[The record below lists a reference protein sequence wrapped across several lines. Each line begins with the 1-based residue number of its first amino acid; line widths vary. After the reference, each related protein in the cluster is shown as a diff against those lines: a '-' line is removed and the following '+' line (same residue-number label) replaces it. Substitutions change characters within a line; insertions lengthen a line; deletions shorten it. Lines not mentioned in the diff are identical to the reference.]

1 MTKTNPTR
9 SGTVQPRSPL
19 RGCGAVLRP
28 PLPWADAHGF
38 IRSPQAAILFATLLS
53 LTLLTAHR
61 IALAQEEVAETAVNK
76 TPIDTR
82 PIVEAPITDADRSHW
97 SFAPIQRQPL
107 PATKN
112 TTWLRTAVDPFIL
125 ARQEAKG
132 IGPAAEADR
141 AGLLRRLSFDL
152 AGLPPTPD
160 ELAAFE
166 NDKSPDAC
174 ERQIDRL
181 LAAPAFGQR
190 WGQYWLDL
198 ARFAETDGFE
208 HDKVRPDAW
217 KYRDWVIAALNADMP
232 YDEFVRQQLAGDEI
246 SAELGTRSAEQ
257 DNSALRT
264 PRSALSVGQVA
275 AMFALAGPDMPDV
288 NDQAERRH
296 DRLNELTGAVGSVL
310 LGLQLGCAQCHDH
323 KYDPLSQADF
333 YRLRAVFEPAV
344 ATLKRD
350 SPFNILANQKD
361 VVPARFWV
369 RGDHR
374 RPGLE
379 VQAAFPRIASLP
391 APERG
396 ARNAERGVEEAS
408 AEFSAL
414 RTPRSALA
422 DWLVSPANPLTSRV
436 IVNRLWQHHFG
447 RGICETPSDFGVM
460 SGAVTHPELLD
471 WLAIELREANWS
483 LKHLHRLIVNSATYR
498 QGFRVQ
504 GSVADPDFPEPR
516 TLNPEPSSLDPD
528 NALYTRFPRR
538 RLEGEAI
545 RDAMLSA
552 AGLLTS
558 ESGGPGVM
566 PPLPEE
572 LVGTLL
578 KGQWAA
584 SKREADHYKRS
595 VYVFARRNLRYPIF
609 EAFDRPDGNASCAV
623 RSRSTTAPQSL
634 LLFNS
639 EFSLLAAQHLAGRIV
654 QNATEP
660 GQQIE
665 QLYRIALSRRPTKDE
680 VATLAKFL
688 TQQRER
694 LAKEARPRDELALP
708 VPCSD
713 TTDGYSSAALVNACL
728 AVLNSNEFIYLD

>member
-1 MTKTNPTR
+1 MPIRGHDRKPLIRRCLQSGHKKKIVWRYHMTTANPTR
-9 SGTVQPRSPL
+9 SGTVQPRYLALAFYLYFFCVPSVAL
-19 RGCGAVLRP
+19 
-28 PLPWADAHGF
+28 LPCL
-38 IRSPQAAILFATLLS
+38 PV
-53 LTLLTAHR
+53 
-61 IALAQEEVAETAVNK
+61 LAQEEVAETAANK

-82 PIVEAPITDADRSHW
+82 PIVEAPITDSDRSHW

-107 PATKN
+107 PPTKAAN
-112 TTWLRTAVDPFIL
+112 WLRTAVDAFIL
-125 ARQEAKG
+125 AKQEAKDL
-132 IGPAAEADR
+132 GPAPEANR
-141 AGLLRRLSFDL
+141 ATLLRRLSFDL
-152 AGLPPTPD
+152 AGLPPTPE
-160 ELAAFE
+160 ELTAFE
-166 NDKSPDAC
+166 NDKAPDAY

-181 LAAPAFGQR
+181 LAAPTFGQR

-246 SAELGTRSAEQ
+246 AGSEFKVQSSKLGKATLNFEPGTL
-257 DNSALRT
+257 NS
-264 PRSALSVGQVA
+264 PVA
-275 AMFALAGPDMPDV
+275 AMFTLAGPDMPDV

-344 ATLKRD
+344 AILKRD
-350 SPFNILANQKD
+350 APFNILANQKYAP
-361 VVPARFWV
+361 PARFWV

-379 VQAAFPRIASLP
+379 VQPAFPRIASTP
-391 APERG
+391 TRSVSERQEVSS
-396 ARNAERGVEEAS
+396 N
-408 AEFSAL
+408 SAL

-436 IVNRLWQHHFG
+436 IANRLWQHHFG

-471 WLAIELREANWS
+471 WLAVELRESGWS
-483 LKHLHRLIVNSATYR
+483 LKRLHRVIVNSATYR
-498 QGFRVQ
+498 QISDFRFQ
-504 GSVADPDFPEPR
+504 ISDLKADASDNLKSEI
-516 TLNPEPSSLDPD
+516 LNLKSD
-528 NALYTRFPRR
+528 LYARFPRQ
-538 RLEGEAI
+538 RLSGEAI

-578 KGQWAA
+578 KGQWTP

-639 EFSLLAAQHLAGRIV
+639 EFSLLAAQHLAGQV
-654 QNATEP
+654 LATAETAP
-660 GQQIE
+660 IE

-680 VATLAKFL
+680 VATLENFL

-694 LAKEARPRDELALP
+694 LTTEARPRDELALP
-708 VPCSD
+708 IPCSETAD
-713 TTDGYSSAALVNACL
+713 ASSAAFVDACL
-728 AVLNSNEFIYLD
+728 AILNTSEFIYVD